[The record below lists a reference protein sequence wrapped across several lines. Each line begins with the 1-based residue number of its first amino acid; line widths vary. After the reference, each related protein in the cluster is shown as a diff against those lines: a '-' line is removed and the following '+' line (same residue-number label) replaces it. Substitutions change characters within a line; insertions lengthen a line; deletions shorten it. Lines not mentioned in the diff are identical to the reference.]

1 MKCYYSVI
9 LLIRKLLSNDFL
21 STYTCR
27 VVTVFLFSFVF
38 TNNLLLTLLLMVT
51 LTKIIMKKQLQ
62 LISGLILLF
71 IMISGTL
78 QTQEFRTET
87 DLLGDIKVPADAYY
101 GAQAARA
108 MQNFKISGQYI
119 NDYPDFMKAWGM
131 IKLATARANTE
142 AGKMKPEKLKM
153 IEPACQDLIDGKLL
167 DQFKIDLY
175 QGGAGT
181 SANMNANEVIANR
194 ALELAGYKK
203 GDYEKI
209 SPNDDINMS
218 QSTND
223 TYPTALKL
231 TMLLQHDKLKAE
243 MTRLKKSFEK
253 LGSKYL
259 EVVKMGRTEFQDAVP
274 MTVGQEFYSYA
285 SMIDWEIDNLD
296 NAAKSLEVL
305 NMGGTAIGTGLNTPD
320 GYQEFIIKN
329 LREIT
334 GYDLTNAD
342 DLIAATSSLHG
353 FVVYSSALKTLATTL
368 SKISNDLIILSSGP
382 RNGIFEINLP
392 PRQPGSSIM
401 PGKVNPVIPELMAL
415 VSYRVV
421 GNDVTVNISASDG
434 DLQLN
439 AYEPVVGLTIFE
451 SQKLLTNTMKTFRED
466 CIDGITVNEDTDK
479 KNLETTIGIVTALN
493 PVLGHHV
500 GDELAKEAKE
510 TGKGILELVRE
521 KKLLTEEQI
530 KEIFSVENLT
540 RLDKAKYNNK

>member
-1 MKCYYSVI
+1 MNRKKI
-9 LLIRKLLSNDFL
+9 LTGLMMLFL
-21 STYTCR
+21 MTG
-27 VVTVFLFSFVF
+27 
-38 TNNLLLTLLLMVT
+38 VT
-51 LTKIIMKKQLQ
+51 L
-62 LISGLILLF
+62 F
-71 IMISGTL
+71 A
-78 QTQEFRTET
+78 QEKYRTET
-87 DLLGDIKVPADAYY
+87 DLLGNIKVPADAYY

-108 MQNFKISGQYI
+108 MANFKISGQYV

-131 IKLATARANTE
+131 IKLACARANTD
-142 AGKMKPEKLKM
+142 AGKMKKDMLKLV
-153 IEPACQDLIDGKLL
+153 EPACKELIDGKLL

-181 SANMNANEVIANR
+181 STNMCANEVIANR
-194 ALELAGYKK
+194 ALEMAGYKR
-203 GDYEKI
+203 GDYDKI
-209 SPNDDINMS
+209 SPNDEINMS

-231 TMLLQHDKLKAE
+231 TMLMQNDDLKEQVKA
-243 MTRLKKSFEK
+243 LAKSFRV
-253 LGSKYL
+253 LGNKYIDVL
-259 EVVKMGRTEFQDAVP
+259 KMGRTEFQDAVP
-274 MTVGQEFYSYA
+274 MTVGQELHSYA
-285 SMIDWEIDNLD
+285 SMLEWELANLEQ
-296 NAAKSLEVL
+296 AQKSIEVM
-305 NMGGTAIGTGLNTPD
+305 NMGGTAIGTGLNTPK
-320 GYQEFIIKN
+320 GYDEYVIKH

-334 GYDLTNAD
+334 GYDLKNAD

-368 SKISNDLIILSSGP
+368 SKISNDMIILSSGP

-415 VSYRVV
+415 VSYRVI

-451 SQKLLTNTMKTFRED
+451 SQKLLTNAMKTFRKD
-466 CIDGITVNEDTDK
+466 CVDGITINEDVDK
-479 KNLETTIGIVTALN
+479 KNMETTIGIVTALN
-493 PVLGHHV
+493 PILGHHV

-521 KKLLTEEQI
+521 KKLLTEDQI
-530 KEIFSVENLT
+530 KKLLDPENMVG
-540 RLDKAKYNNK
+540 LDKSKYEGK

>member
-1 MKCYYSVI
+1 MNTQ
-9 LLIRKLLSNDFL
+9 KLL
-21 STYTCR
+21 
-27 VVTVFLFSFVF
+27 TVFITFFLVSAGWSFA
-38 TNNLLLTLLLMVT
+38 
-51 LTKIIMKKQLQ
+51 
-62 LISGLILLF
+62 
-71 IMISGTL
+71 
-78 QTQEFRTET
+78 QEKYRTET
-87 DLLGDIKVPADAYY
+87 DLLGDVKVPVDAYY

-108 MQNFKISGQYI
+108 MQNFRISGQYV

-131 IKLATARANTE
+131 VKLACARANTE
-142 AGKMKPEKLKM
+142 AGKMKEDVLKQ
-153 IEPACQDLIDGKLL
+153 IEPACQELIDGKLL
-167 DQFKIDLY
+167 DQFSIDLY

-181 SANMNANEVIANR
+181 STNMCANEVIANR
-194 ALELAGYKK
+194 ALELAGYKR
-203 GDYEKI
+203 GEYDKI
-209 SPNDDINMS
+209 SPNDEINMS

-231 TMLLQHDKLKAE
+231 TMLMQNDDLKEQVKA
-243 MTRLKKSFEK
+243 LAKSFRA
-253 LGSKYL
+253 LGNKYIDVL
-259 EVVKMGRTEFQDAVP
+259 KMGRTEFQDAVP
-274 MTVGQEFYSYA
+274 MTVGQEFHSYA
-285 SMIDWEIDNLD
+285 SMLEWELANLN
-296 NAAKSLEVL
+296 NAQKSIEVM
-305 NMGGTAIGTGLNTPD
+305 NMGGTAIGTGLNAPE
-320 GYQEFIIKN
+320 GYDEYVIKY
-329 LREIT
+329 LREIS
-334 GYDLTNAD
+334 GYDLKNAD

-415 VSYRVV
+415 VSYRVI

-451 SQKLLTNTMKTFRED
+451 SQKLLTNAMKTFRED
-466 CIDGITVNEDTDK
+466 CVDGITINEDVDK
-479 KNLETTIGIVTALN
+479 RNLETTIGIVTALN
-493 PVLGHHV
+493 PILGHHV

-530 KEIFSVENLT
+530 QKLLDPENMVG
-540 RLDKAKYNNK
+540 LDKSKYEGK